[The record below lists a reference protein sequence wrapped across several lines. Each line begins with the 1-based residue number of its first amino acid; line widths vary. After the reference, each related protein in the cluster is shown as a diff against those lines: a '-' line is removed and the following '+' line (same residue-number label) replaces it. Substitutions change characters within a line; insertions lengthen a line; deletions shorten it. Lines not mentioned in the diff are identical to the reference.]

1 MNLQAR
7 LNELKQKASQHQHI
21 ENWKPL
27 AGDMIAGELMGWNKF
42 VHRVYGDQ
50 IAMLLM
56 DEAGAVT
63 SVLLNTYLKIGLKA
77 HDVKVGDLVCVT
89 FIGKGTS
96 KAGNPYNQYLLTV
109 EK

>member
-1 MNLQAR
+1 MNLQTR
-7 LNELKQKASQHQHI
+7 LHELRQKASQHQHI

-27 AGDMIAGELMGWNKF
+27 AGEMIAGELMGWSR
-42 VHRVYGDQ
+42 VIHRVYGDQ
-50 IAMLLM
+50 VAMLLV
-56 DEAGAVT
+56 DEAGTIT
-63 SVLLNTYLKIGLKA
+63 SVLLNAYLKTGLKA

-96 KAGNPYNQYLLTV
+96 KAGNPYNQYSLTV